1 MGETLQ
7 YSAQLVDALTPV
19 LDRIVEALNNLTAV
33 MTKVG
38 EQISAAFDAGSGSAE
53 AYGNVLIETMGDVD
67 VFNAAIQENTDLLIE
82 QTNFIQENT
91 TVILENADA
100 KTANADAQNASNA
113 SLKEGSGNLMQ
124 MGMVLGAATG
134 ALIYMGAKA
143 QDTFNLIQVF
153 TGSSQQQMQSY
164 ESAIDQMALT
174 FGKTTNDMA
183 QGLYDIVS
191 VGYQGADALNI
202 LNASAMAA
210 SAGEVDLHT
219 VTNGLTAILQ
229 AYSLNAQQA
238 SDVTDLLMMGV
249 RDGKSDFGD
258 FANSFSLVATTAHG
272 AGFGLNDAAAAL
284 STLTLV
290 FPDAQRAGEDLNF
303 LMRAIGINVGQTAD
317 TARKLGLQFD
327 ETKFSSMSLYDRLQY
342 LMQITSG
349 NQDEMLKLTGGAA
362 GYAAAQVLLT
372 NNGQTFSHILD
383 DMANKSGLTA
393 QAFATHSDTMSMHAG
408 RLMASLSVLAD
419 HFQELSA
426 PFINAAMDTLGK
438 VFAQMATF
446 MEQHGQLM
454 IPILAALAVV
464 IGGVLVG
471 ALYGLAS
478 GFLAAIAAALP
489 VVAPIAAVVG
499 VIALLAVGLK
509 NAYDHSKPFRDA
521 VQAMGDVLG
530 AVKDNATTLWNVLSN
545 HLAPIFRQLGETIQT
560 NIMPIWHDFQKGL
573 ETVAGWLN
581 QLAQHLEATSKNT
594 AGFQDVLSKIGG
606 VFKDVWSLLQPLIQT
621 LQAQLGPVLNTIKQV
636 VAQDL
641 LPAWNSLQSS
651 FNAILPVLKFVGEII
666 LGVLVVAFIEMYGV
680 VKGVLSAL
688 GPIISG
694 IAMVIGGLVDVIA
707 GQIKMVVS
715 IISGVFNILKDIFTG
730 NFKQLG
736 PDLKNM
742 LSGVMD
748 GLAEVFK
755 GAWEVI
761 KGIFVGAVGGIL
773 AYLGGFFSGIIHFFQ
788 DTWDKVT
795 TGVKNFFVGIGHAI
809 SQGVQ
814 SVLRFFQQLGAN
826 ILVTI
831 HNAWNAITGAFQT
844 AINFIVGLFQ
854 WLYNHNYYFKD
865 LVDAIAA
872 AFQWIQKTAS
882 DIWNAI
888 TSALGDA
895 WKAIQDAAKTA
906 WDWVKQHIITPLQ
919 EAWNTVVGIGGQII
933 SALES
938 AWSTVVSDVQGA
950 WNSFVGTITGLWNTI
965 TTAIHDN
972 VVQPIEDAI
981 NGVVSW
987 AYNAASNFINML
999 VQGIKDGVGKIWD
1012 AVKGVA
1018 NTIWQALGFHSPPE
1032 AGPLA
1037 DSDEYMPNMMSMYA
1051 KTMLATLPAIE
1062 QATNTVATRIRTGLT
1077 QKLSPELGISGV
1089 GAGTPLT
1096 PVAGGSYGTGDIR
1109 ELHIHIDAHGQF
1121 RDGMAL
1127 MNGAAQDRFA
1137 RQIADALA
1145 KRKSIQVIGNY
1156 GYSGT

>member
-7 YSAQLVDALTPV
+7 YSAELVDALTPV
-19 LDRIVEALNNLTAV
+19 VDRIIEALDNLTAV
-33 MTKVG
+33 MTDVG
-38 EQISAAFDAGSGSAE
+38 EQLTASFDSGAGAAETYAGI
-53 AYGNVLIETMGDVD
+53 LDETMAEVE
-67 VFNAAIQENTDLLIE
+67 VFNVAIQENTDIFIE
-82 QTNFIQENT
+82 QTDIIQANT

-100 KTANADAQNASNA
+100 KAANTEAQDASNA
-113 SLKEGSGNLMQ
+113 SLSEGSSNLIQ
-124 MGMVLGAATG
+124 IGMVLGTVTA
-134 ALIYMGAKA
+134 ALIYMGTKA

-164 ESAIDQMALT
+164 EGAIDQMSLM

-191 VGYQGADALNI
+191 VGYQGADALAI
-202 LNASAMAA
+202 LNSSAMAA

-342 LMQITSG
+342 LMQITGG

-372 NNGQTFSHILD
+372 NNGQTFNHILD

-408 RLMASLSVLAD
+408 RLMASISVLAD
-419 HFQELSA
+419 HFQELAA
-426 PFINAAMDTLGK
+426 PYINAAMDALGQA
-438 VFAQMATF
+438 FATMGTF
-446 MEQHGQLM
+446 IEQHGDA
-454 IPILAALAVV
+454 IKIALAGIGVV
-464 IGGVLVG
+464 IAGVLLPALGGLIGGLLTTAVG
-471 ALYGLAS
+471 
-478 GFLAAIAAALP
+478 AIAAA
-489 VVAPIAAVVG
+489 APF
-499 VIALLAVGLK
+499 IALAGALAGLAVGLK
-509 NAYDHSKPFRDA
+509 EAYDHSQPFRDA
-521 VQAMGDVLG
+521 VNALGSVLG
-530 AVKDNATTLWNVLSN
+530 GIKDNAVTLWNVLSSD
-545 HLAPIFRQLGETIQT
+545 LAPIFQKLGD
-560 NIMPIWHDFQKGL
+560 NIRSNVMPIWQDFQKGL
-573 ETVAGWLN
+573 EQVAGFLQ
-581 QLAQHLEATSKNT
+581 QLGKHLEDTSKDT

-606 VFKDVWSLLQPLIQT
+606 VFRDVWNLLQPLIQT
-621 LQAQLGPVLNTIKQV
+621 LQAQLTPILNTLKQV

-651 FNAILPVLKFVGEII
+651 FNTILPVLKFVGEVVG
-666 LGVLVVAFIEMYGV
+666 GVLVGAFIVLYST
-680 VKGVLSAL
+680 VKGVLAAL

-694 IAMVIGGLVDVIA
+694 IAMVIGGVVNIIA
-707 GQIKMVVS
+707 GQIKMIVS

-730 NFKQLG
+730 NFGQIG
-736 PDLKNM
+736 PDLLKM
-742 LSGVMD
+742 FGGILDGVK
-748 GLAEVFK
+748 EVF
-755 GAWEVI
+755 GGLWEVV
-761 KGIFVGAVGGIL
+761 KGIFTGVVGGLL
-773 AYLGGFFSGIIHFFQ
+773 AYLGGFFSGIISFFQ

-795 TGVKNFFVGIGHAI
+795 TGIKNFFVGIGNAI
-809 SQGVQ
+809 SHGVQ

-831 HNAWNAITGAFQT
+831 HNAWNAITGAFQA

-854 WLYNHNYYFKD
+854 WLYNHNYYFKA

-872 AFQWIQKTAS
+872 AFQWIQKTAT

-888 TSALGDA
+888 TKWLGDA
-895 WKAIQDAAKTA
+895 WAAIVAAAQEA
-906 WDWVKQHIITPLQ
+906 WEWVKQHIITPITD
-919 EAWNTVVGIGGQII
+919 AWNWLTGKITDLKNWLADRWNDIANDARQLWDKFTGAI
-933 SALES
+933 ADT
-938 AWSTVVSDVQGA
+938 WSNV
-950 WNSFVGTITGLWNTI
+950 TGW
-965 TTAIHDN
+965 IHDHI
-972 VVQPIEDAI
+972 VQPISDEIGKLI
-981 NGVVSW
+981 NQALEWG
-987 AYNAASNFINML
+987 SNLINMFK
-999 VQGIKDGVGKIWD
+999 QGISNAWDGFTSWLKDKLGDIAGF
-1012 AVKGVA
+1012 
-1018 NTIWQALGFHSPPE
+1018 LGFHSPPKN
-1032 AGPLA
+1032 GPLS
-1037 DSDEYMPNMMSMYA
+1037 DSDTWMPNMIHMYA
-1051 KTMLATLPAIE
+1051 ETMLATLPHLE
-1062 QATNTVATRIRTGLT
+1062 QATKTVATRIQAGLS
-1077 QKLSPELGISGV
+1077 QQI
-1089 GAGTPLT
+1089 TPNIGL
-1096 PVAGGSYGTGDIR
+1096 PAVAGGIGVAPVTGGGINTGNVK
-1109 ELHIHIDAHGQF
+1109 ELHIHIEAQGQF